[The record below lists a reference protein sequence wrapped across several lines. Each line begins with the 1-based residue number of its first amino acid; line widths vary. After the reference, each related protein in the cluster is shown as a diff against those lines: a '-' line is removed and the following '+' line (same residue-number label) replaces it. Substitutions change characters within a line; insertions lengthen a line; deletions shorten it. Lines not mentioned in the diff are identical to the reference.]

1 MILSNGNNI
10 QIGKKDKKI
19 SNGSKHVKMIEYN
32 NKCNLRY
39 IYYVNEKQTRIQ
51 SFFVENIRDESRRFN
66 GISSHEKV
74 ILFNNKRKLI
84 DVRSVI

>member
-1 MILSNGNNI
+1 MR
-10 QIGKKDKKI
+10 
-19 SNGSKHVKMIEYN
+19 
-32 NKCNLRY
+32 NKL
-39 IYYVNEKQTRIQ
+39 EIQ

-74 ILFNNKRKLI
+74 ILFNNKRMLI